1 MSSSLPDE
9 GDSCSICVSSLAP
22 SPIVGFLS
30 FNLTKIG
37 VNCKFALIPSWKIL
51 MIVDFPTRN
60 TLLMLLYQF
69 PVESLS
75 DFSEPFFYLDSFL
88 GETINH
94 LQISTR

>member
-1 MSSSLPDE
+1 
-9 GDSCSICVSSLAP
+9 
-22 SPIVGFLS
+22 
-30 FNLTKIG
+30 
-37 VNCKFALIPSWKIL
+37 
-51 MIVDFPTRN
+51 
-60 TLLMLLYQF
+60 MLLYQF